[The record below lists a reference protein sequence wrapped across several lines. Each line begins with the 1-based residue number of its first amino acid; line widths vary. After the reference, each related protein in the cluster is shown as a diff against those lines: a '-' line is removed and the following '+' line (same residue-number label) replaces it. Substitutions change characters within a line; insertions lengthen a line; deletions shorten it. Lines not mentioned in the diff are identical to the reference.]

1 VNFDDAFER
10 LLGHEGR
17 YSFNPQDPGRE
28 TMWGVTAAVARAHG
42 YAGPMRDMTL
52 DQARAIYEP
61 LYWHAVGA
69 DQLPDALRFD
79 LFDGAVN
86 SGPLQSIKWLQRAL
100 RVPDDGVIGAV
111 TRKAL
116 DTTDPAL
123 VAARYNGYRL
133 QFMSTLS
140 IWPSFGRGWANR
152 VAKNLIDL

>member
-1 VNFDDAFER
+1 MNFDDAFER

-61 LYWHAVGA
+61 LYWQAVGA
-69 DQLPDALRFD
+69 DRLPDALRFD

-140 IWPSFGRGWANR
+140 TWPSFGRGWANR

>member
-1 VNFDDAFER
+1 MNFDDAFER

>member
-1 VNFDDAFER
+1 MNFDDAFER

-61 LYWHAVGA
+61 LYWQAVGA

-100 RVPDDGVIGAV
+100 RVPDDGVIGVV